1 MTCSACGEA
10 NRDHARFC
18 FSCGVRLAAR
28 CATCDAELLEAAR
41 FCDECGAPTVAATP
55 DTATSSARKTV
66 TIVFA
71 DLQGSTA
78 LQERMDPESARN
90 VMSRYYDTMRTVVE
104 SRGGQVV
111 KFVGDG
117 VMAVFGVPEV
127 AEDDAW
133 RALDAAAAM
142 VAAVQTLIGDLA
154 LPADAQLVM
163 RAGVNTGEVVVAE
176 DDADVVGDVVNVAS
190 RLEGAAPPNGVLV
203 GDTTW
208 RLTRERAAF
217 GDRQIVPVKGRTEPV
232 EARALLE
239 RSVAIGDAP
248 LGTSFVGRD
257 PELEELRAA
266 FERAASTNTV
276 QLAAIIGSPGVG
288 KSRLVRELHA
298 ELADRATLLAA
309 RCDATAGAAFAPV
322 VDVVRAA
329 AEVAGG
335 MDALLANEPEQRAVA
350 SALATLIEQGRSTSP
365 EETFWAVRR
374 ALVGLA
380 AATDRPVVIM
390 LDDLHWAEPLLLDL
404 VEHLTEWLRGMPLL
418 LVIAARPELREMRP
432 ALVETGG
439 RAAAVIALEG
449 LDDGATTRLARELL
463 GTGSGALPVMLIARV
478 VAATAGNPLFVREL
492 LRMLVDDGVLLQ
504 AEDGWRLTID
514 AALVDVP
521 PTISSLLEARIDRLR
536 VEERLVLERAAVI
549 GAEVY
554 RGLLVELLPASV
566 RRDLP
571 ATLESLR
578 RKELLEP
585 AGTYWVDEPV
595 LRFHHILI
603 RDAAYRRLLKEA
615 RAELH
620 ERVATWLTDKIGTGR
635 EHDEI
640 VGYHLEQAFHNRSAL
655 GRVDDATRLLATD
668 AADRLGR
675 AGRRALDHD
684 DLPTAAS
691 LAERALA
698 CLAADDPA
706 RGELLVARC
715 EALLGSGDVT
725 IASTAIDVLAE
736 LAPESERL
744 NAWATCFDAQRTTMR
759 GGSLDGLEDRLAS
772 AAETLQSL
780 GDASGAAK
788 AHRVHASVL
797 ARLGRIGD
805 CEAALDRALTA
816 ARAAGDHRQ
825 ITNVLAA
832 APSAALWGPSPVA
845 RAGGRCLDVVRLLR
859 ITTGSPE
866 VEAISIRCQAIL
878 EALRGRFDAAR
889 SMLAAARRILEE
901 RGVGHA
907 LLDLDVAHGLV
918 ELVAGE
924 SAEADRFLERASAGL
939 HALGAEAD
947 AHRAIALRARA
958 AFAMGDV
965 DRALDL
971 AEQCTTAEQDL
982 TTAVAAWTVKAQVL
996 AARGDGNEALELAHA
1011 TVDLAAHTDL
1021 LVDHA
1026 DACAALSAVLAQ
1038 NGDAAGAQD
1047 ALRRARAL
1055 YEQKGATALADR
1067 LGVDSHADEEPAT
1080 AAASMVRRLSNR
1092 ATTDFEAIMRAVIDG
1107 TFDPAQTIPPDYTF
1121 EDRRPGLQIEVSGDE
1136 SALTQLQVV
1145 ADMGV
1150 DSMDLETVAIRG
1162 DYCALV
1168 KAAFGVGGAIV
1179 EPLIVASRRP
1189 DETAPRSVIFGTDAL
1204 ADALQELD
1212 DEYFAGEGAALPPI
1226 AKVASQLSHAF
1237 NRRDWDALRDG
1248 YAADIESVDH
1258 RLASLGETRGVDA
1271 VLDRHRGFAEVMPDG
1286 VHVVRRFVSCTS
1298 DAVIIEERG
1307 VSSSAFRM
1315 DRLTVMRMRDGRVTR
1330 AEMFDIDDLASADA
1344 LVRSWPSPNRL
1355 DNAGMR
1361 ALIVGCE
1368 VLTRGALDEALAHVT
1383 ENVVLDDRRSGLQN
1397 AVSSDLWA
1405 TIAESLDG
1413 VLTPTPLA
1421 IRGEHLA
1428 LAKMSFADRATG
1440 FGQDSLVLTEADER
1454 GRTAANVI
1462 FDADNLVEAIA
1473 ELNRRHRLSMPPAVA
1488 ETMATLDRLSLALN
1502 AGDVAG
1508 FEALITPD
1516 FRITDRQVLGYGSL
1530 DLAGTLASI
1539 DAVNTPGHV
1548 LFAEELLAFDEHG
1561 CVGRTRE
1568 LERNMSGG
1576 DVEQTMVM
1584 LLFVRD
1590 GRCALVEY
1598 FSPEHADVAL
1608 ARYAELTR
1616 GASSDRLGNQASTA
1630 HARWIEAFVERRWDD
1645 IAAMQAEGDLYVD
1658 HRSIVGGE
1666 TALGVAE
1673 TGEMLKGMAGI
1684 GVTAITSEVVAV
1696 RDERLALTRDVYKG
1710 NRYETEVLQVTEI
1723 NESGLFTLGAVFDPD
1738 DLEGAVA
1745 LLDERWDLLL
1755 DDECRA
1761 IRQLGAHM
1769 SEMLYT
1775 GDAVGLRACFASD
1788 AMMID
1793 HRPTSYG
1800 TLNVDA
1806 YVDASMTVNDVVA
1819 SAFEYLEIAV
1829 IEPHG
1834 MAFRYRT
1841 IGTDHTGNS
1850 LEWEMAA
1857 VLTVVDGLI
1866 AHAEGY
1872 EATDYHLAVQRLEEL
1887 RPLPLE
1893 NAATRSVYEAIEAIG
1908 RGAFDTIE
1916 AAAIEGFHYEDR
1928 RKGLRHEFDG
1938 RDTLGDVWRWMEN
1951 ATYRSA
1957 PVAIRGNRLA
1967 LMRMS
1972 YTEHE
1977 SGFGGSALIIN
1988 EVRDDGVGTANLIF
2002 DDDDLDAAM
2011 AELDRRHVAM
2021 FDNAAI
2027 RSVYATTDAITR
2039 GDIDV
2044 AAAASEGVLHEDRR
2058 KGLRNDFEGRDTL
2071 GAQVEAME
2079 GGRFEIEPIAVRG
2092 DRLSLTR
2099 VTHYS
2104 AGSEFAV
2111 TTLLISEV
2119 DAGGATLANIVF
2131 DEDDVDTA
2139 VAELDRRYAGGEGAP
2154 SSPTSPG

>member
-1 MTCSACGEA
+1 MGMTCSACGEA

-18 FSCGVRLAAR
+18 FACGVRLAIR
-28 CATCDAELLEAAR
+28 CATCDAELLEGAR

-55 DTATSSARKTV
+55 DTTPSSARKTV
-66 TIVFA
+66 TVVFA

-90 VMSRYYDTMRTVVE
+90 VMSRFYETMRAVVE
-104 SRGGQVV
+104 ARGGQVV

-117 VMAVFGVPEV
+117 VMAVFGIPEV

-142 VAAVQTLIGDLA
+142 VTAAQTLTGDLA
-154 LPADAQLVM
+154 LPADVSLVM
-163 RAGVNTGEVVVAE
+163 RAGVNTGEVVVAQ
-176 DDADVVGDVVNVAS
+176 DDADVVGDVVNVAA

-203 GDTTW
+203 GATTW

-217 GDRQIVPVKGRTEPV
+217 GERQTVSVKGRTEPV

-239 RSVAIGDAP
+239 RAVTEADDQP
-248 LGTSFVGRD
+248 LGTTFVGRD
-257 PELEELRAA
+257 PELQELRAA
-266 FERAASTNTV
+266 FERAAATNTV
-276 QLAAIIGSPGVG
+276 QLAAVIGSPGVG
-288 KSRLVRELHA
+288 KSRLVRELHV
-298 ELADRATLLAA
+298 ELENRATLLAA
-309 RCDATAGAAFAPV
+309 RCESTAGATFAPV

-329 AEVAGG
+329 TEAAGG
-335 MDALLANEPEQRAVA
+335 IDALLADEPDRPAVA
-350 SALATLIEQGRSTSP
+350 GALAALIEQGRSASP

-380 AATDRPVVIM
+380 AATDRPVVIV
-390 LDDLHWAEPLLLDL
+390 LDDVHWAEPLLLDL
-404 VEHLTEWLRGMPLL
+404 VEHLTEWLRDIPLL
-418 LVIAARPELREMRP
+418 LVIAARPELRELRP
-432 ALVETGG
+432 ALVETSG

-504 AEDGWRLTID
+504 EVDGWRLTID

-549 GAEVY
+549 GPEVY
-554 RGLLVELLPASV
+554 RGLLVELLPASL

-620 ERVATWLTDKIGTGR
+620 ERVATWLTDKVGGGP

-640 VGYHLEQAFHNRSAL
+640 VGFHLEQAFHNRGAL
-655 GRVDDATRLLATD
+655 GRVDDATRLLASD

-675 AGRRALDHD
+675 ASRRALDHD
-684 DLPTAAS
+684 DLPTAAA

-698 CLAADDPA
+698 CLAPDDPA

-725 IASTAIDVLAE
+725 TASIAIDLLAE
-736 LAPESERL
+736 LGPGSVRL
-744 NAWATCFDAQRTTMR
+744 HAWATCFDAQRTTMR

-816 ARAAGDHRQ
+816 AREAGDHRQ

-889 SMLAAARRILEE
+889 SMLGAARRILEE

-907 LLDLDVAHGLV
+907 LLELDVAHGLV
-918 ELVAGE
+918 ELAAGE
-924 SAEADRFLERASAGL
+924 WAEADRFLERASAGL

-958 AFAMGDV
+958 ALAMGDH
-965 DRALDL
+965 DRALIL

-996 AARGDGNEALELAHA
+996 AARGDAGEALELAHA
-1011 TVDLAAHTDL
+1011 TVDLAARTDL
-1021 LVDHA
+1021 MVDHA
-1026 DACAALSAVLAQ
+1026 DACAALSLVLAQ
-1038 NGDAAGAQD
+1038 TGDPAGARE
-1047 ALRRARAL
+1047 ALMRAQAL
-1055 YEQKGATALADR
+1055 YEQKGATALTQR
-1067 LGVDSHADEEPAT
+1067 LGVDNTADDEPAT
-1080 AAASMVRRLSNR
+1080 VAAAMGERLSNR
-1092 ATTDFEAIMRAVIDG
+1092 ATIDFEATMQAVIDG
-1107 TFDPAQTIPPDYTF
+1107 TFDPAQTFPQDYTF
-1121 EDRRPGLQIEVSGDE
+1121 EDRRPGLQIEVAGDE
-1136 SALTQLQVV
+1136 SALAQLQVV
-1145 ADMGV
+1145 ADMGF
-1150 DSMDLETVAIRG
+1150 DSMDFETVAIRG
-1162 DYCALV
+1162 DNCALIT
-1168 KAAFGVGGAIV
+1168 AAFGVGGAIV
-1179 EPLIVASRRP
+1179 EPLIVAGRRP

-1204 ADALQELD
+1204 TEALQELD
-1212 DEYFAGEGAALPPI
+1212 DQYFAGEGAALPPT
-1226 AKVASQLSHAF
+1226 AKLASQLSHAF

-1248 YAADIESVDH
+1248 YATDIESVDH
-1258 RLASLGETRGVDA
+1258 RLASLGETQGVDA
-1271 VLDRHRGFAEVMPDG
+1271 VLDRHRGFADVMPDAI
-1286 VHVVRRFVSCTS
+1286 HLVRRFLSCTT
-1298 DAVIIEERG
+1298 DAVILEERG
-1307 VSSSAFRM
+1307 VSSSAFWM
-1315 DRLTVMRMRDGRVTR
+1315 DRLSVMRMRDGRVTR
-1330 AEMFDIDDLASADA
+1330 AEIFDIEDLASAEA
-1344 LVRSWPSPNRL
+1344 LVRSWGAPSSL

-1361 ALIVGCE
+1361 ALLYGCE
-1368 VLTRGALDEALAHVT
+1368 VLTRGDVDAVVEAAT
-1383 ENVVLDDRRSGLQN
+1383 NDVVFDDRRSGLRG
-1397 AVSSDLWA
+1397 AVVGELWEAMARA
-1405 TIAESLDG
+1405 TDG

-1421 IRGEHLA
+1421 IRGDHLA
-1428 LAKMSFADRATG
+1428 LAHVAFVDRATG
-1440 FGQDSLVLTEADER
+1440 FSESSLVLTEADED
-1454 GRTAANVI
+1454 GRTKANVS
-1462 FDADNLVEAIA
+1462 FDADNIVEAIA

-1530 DLAGTLASI
+1530 DRAGTLASV

-1590 GRCALVEY
+1590 DRCALVEY
-1598 FSPEHADVAL
+1598 FSAEQADVAL

-1616 GASSDRLGNQASTA
+1616 GAPSERLGNEASAA

-1645 IAAMQAEGDLYVD
+1645 ISSMQAEGDLYVD
-1658 HRSIVGGE
+1658 HRSVVGGE

-1684 GVTAITSEVVAV
+1684 GVNDIASEVVAV

-1710 NRYETEVLQVTEI
+1710 NRYETEVLQITEI
-1723 NESGLFTLGAVFDPD
+1723 NESGLFTLGAIFDSHD
-1738 DLEGAVA
+1738 VEGAIA
-1745 LLDERWDLLL
+1745 LLNERWELLL
-1755 DDECRA
+1755 DDDLRA
-1761 IRQLGAHM
+1761 VAGLGARM
-1769 SEMLYT
+1769 SETLYN
-1775 GDAVGLRACFASD
+1775 GDADGLRACFAPS
-1788 AMMID
+1788 ATMVD
-1793 HRPTSYG
+1793 HRSAGYG
-1800 TLNVDA
+1800 SLDVDA
-1806 YVDASMTVNDVVA
+1806 YVAAAMTVNDVAA
-1819 SAFEYLEIAV
+1819 SAMEYVQIAHL
-1829 IEPHG
+1829 EPHG
-1834 MAFRYRT
+1834 MALRFRT
-1841 IGTDHTGNS
+1841 IATDRAGNPF
-1850 LEWEMAA
+1850 EWEMAA
-1857 VLTVVDGLI
+1857 MFTVDDGLI
-1866 AHAEGY
+1866 TLAEGY
-1872 EATDYHLAVQRLEEL
+1872 EANDYHVAVQRLEEL

-1928 RKGLRHEFDG
+1928 RKGLGHEFDG
-1938 RDTLGDVWRWMEN
+1938 RDTLADVWRWMEN

-1957 PVAIRGNRLA
+1957 AVAIRGNRLA

-1988 EVRDDGVGTANLIF
+1988 EVREDGVGTANLIF

-2011 AELDRRHVAM
+2011 AELDRRYAAM
-2021 FDNAAI
+2021 
-2027 RSVYATTDAITR
+2027 
-2039 GDIDV
+2039 
-2044 AAAASEGVLHEDRR
+2044 DRR
-2058 KGLRNDFEGRDTL
+2058 D
-2071 GAQVEAME
+2071 GAGE
-2079 GGRFEIEPIAVRG
+2079 
-2092 DRLSLTR
+2092 
-2099 VTHYS
+2099 
-2104 AGSEFAV
+2104 
-2111 TTLLISEV
+2111 
-2119 DAGGATLANIVF
+2119 DAT
-2131 DEDDVDTA
+2131 E
-2139 VAELDRRYAGGEGAP
+2139 
-2154 SSPTSPG
+2154 